1 MEFNWL
7 IFPSP
12 DTSYNYDRINGE
24 LIFIPKIQEVVEKQS
39 NNNDIQMNNN
49 PNNEPVNDDLSNKK
63 FIRNIIKLR

>member
-24 LIFIPKIQEVVEKQS
+24 LIFIPKIQEVVENQS
-39 NNNDIQMNNN
+39 NNNDMQINN
-49 PNNEPVNDDLSNKK
+49 PNNEQLKE
-63 FIRNIIKLR
+63 I

>member
-24 LIFIPKIQEVVEKQS
+24 LIFIPKIQEVVENQS
-39 NNNDIQMNNN
+39 NNNDMQINN
-49 PNNEPVNDDLSNKK
+49 PNNEQLKDGLSNKK
-63 FIRNIIKLR
+63 

>member
-24 LIFIPKIQEVVEKQS
+24 LLFIPKIQEVVENQLI
-39 NNNDIQMNNN
+39 NNDVKTNN
-49 PNNEPVNDDLSNKK
+49 PNNIPVNEEILSNK
-63 FIRNIIKLR
+63 NL

>member
-24 LIFIPKIQEVVEKQS
+24 LIFIPKIQQVIEKQS
-39 NNNDIQMNNN
+39 DNNEVQINN
-49 PNNEPVNDDLSNKK
+49 PNNEQGNEDLSK
-63 FIRNIIKLR
+63 NIYKN

>member
-24 LIFIPKIQEVVEKQS
+24 LIFIPKIQQVIENQS
-39 NNNDIQMNNN
+39 NNNDIQINN
-49 PNNEPVNDDLSNKK
+49 PNNEPENDDISKNIYKK
-63 FIRNIIKLR
+63 